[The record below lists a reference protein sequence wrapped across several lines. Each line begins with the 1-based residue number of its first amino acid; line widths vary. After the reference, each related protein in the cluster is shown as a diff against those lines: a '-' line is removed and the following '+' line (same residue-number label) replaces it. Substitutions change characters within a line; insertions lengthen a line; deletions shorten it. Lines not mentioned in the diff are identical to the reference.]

1 MKYLIR
7 ETLACIL
14 LVLISGSLR
23 AQLFDSVL
31 KKLDAEYPQEK
42 LYLQFDKSSYTPGE
56 TIWFKAYLFAA
67 NFPSEISHTIY
78 AELVDEQGKV
88 IQKKNAPV
96 FRYGAAAAFDLPT
109 DLSGKYVYVRAY
121 TRWMLN
127 FDSSFIFLK
136 GLPLLNSKK
145 PVAKSVPVPASYALQ
160 FLPEGGDMVE
170 GVESRVA
177 FKGIDQN
184 GYPTNF
190 SGDVL
195 DSKGKKVAD
204 VKVMHDGMGYF
215 RLTPEAGEQYKCKWK
230 DARGQMHET
239 NLPVAKKEGVVLE
252 ANNTVAGIEFII
264 RRPANVSIPTPFQLV
279 AQMQQQLLFRAK
291 ANLSTRAEVK
301 STLPTDNL
309 ASGIVQLTLFDQN
322 DKPVAERLVFVNR
335 QDYYFITDLNT
346 AIKNITNR
354 GKNVIRIDVPDTI
367 LANLSVSV
375 TDADINPPL
384 KDDEDIF
391 SSVLLTSD
399 IKGYVHR
406 PGYYFSSEADSVAAH
421 LDLVMMTN
429 GWRRFSWDNV
439 LAKQF
444 PTIKY
449 RPDNYL
455 GIEGRIRGINKSE
468 IKDRDITAILQPR
481 KGGKQFVSIPI
492 QPDGDFLLP
501 DLLFYDTVKI
511 FYQLNNDKDRTLT
524 TRANWDFSTNLMR
537 ESIGT
542 SLPPKQELYVV
553 RPDSSVILKS
563 KAATQKFIDQQR
575 KVQTLATVE
584 VTAKQKSRKDKIES
598 EYTSGLFSGG
608 DANTFILE
616 DDPAALGY
624 QDVFSYLQG
633 KVAGLQIISNGGS
646 VSLSWR
652 GGNPALFLD
661 EMQQQDASML
671 QSMPMSNVALIKVF
685 KPPFI
690 GAMGGGGSGAIAVY
704 TKKGSSAYNDVKGLD
719 FVNIAGYSPN
729 KEFYS
734 PDYEKD
740 PELDKD
746 DYRTTLYWNPFIL
759 TDKTNR
765 KVMLTFFNNDIS
777 KRIRVVVEGMNA
789 EGKLTRIEK
798 IFE

>member
-1 MKYLIR
+1 
-7 ETLACIL
+7 
-14 LVLISGSLR
+14 
-23 AQLFDSVL
+23 
-31 KKLDAEYPQEK
+31 
-42 LYLQFDKSSYTPGE
+42 
-56 TIWFKAYLFAA
+56 
-67 NFPSEISHTIY
+67 
-78 AELVDEQGKV
+78 
-88 IQKKNAPV
+88 
-96 FRYGAAAAFDLPT
+96 
-109 DLSGKYVYVRAY
+109 
-121 TRWMLN
+121 
-127 FDSSFIFLK
+127 
-136 GLPLLNSKK
+136 
-145 PVAKSVPVPASYALQ
+145 
-160 FLPEGGDMVE
+160 
-170 GVESRVA
+170 
-177 FKGIDQN
+177 
-184 GYPTNF
+184 
-190 SGDVL
+190 
-195 DSKGKKVAD
+195 
-204 VKVMHDGMGYF
+204 
-215 RLTPEAGEQYKCKWK
+215 
-230 DARGQMHET
+230 
-239 NLPVAKKEGVVLE
+239 
-252 ANNTVAGIEFII
+252 
-264 RRPANVSIPTPFQLV
+264 
-279 AQMQQQLLFRAK
+279 
-291 ANLSTRAEVK
+291 
-301 STLPTDNL
+301 
-309 ASGIVQLTLFDQN
+309 
-322 DKPVAERLVFVNR
+322 
-335 QDYYFITDLNT
+335 
-346 AIKNITNR
+346 
-354 GKNVIRIDVPDTI
+354 
-367 LANLSVSV
+367 
-375 TDADINPPL
+375 
-384 KDDEDIF
+384 
-391 SSVLLTSD
+391 
-399 IKGYVHR
+399 
-406 PGYYFSSEADSVAAH
+406 
-421 LDLVMMTN
+421 
-429 GWRRFSWDNV
+429 

-685 KPPFI
+685 KPPLQQLVSQHSRFVEELWRQVQRYVRAKRFFGGVIRQTTRFQCRIVEAPTSRENFGPEDTESSWRVRI
-690 GAMGGGGSGAIAVY
+690 GGIALGAKNRITLLVTAVQNLDDVGPFSRFAEIGLVESEGSAP
-704 TKKGSSAYNDVKGLD
+704 
-719 FVNIAGYSPN
+719 FV
-729 KEFYS
+729 
-734 PDYEKD
+734 
-740 PELDKD
+740 D
-746 DYRTTLYWNPFIL
+746 D
-759 TDKTNR
+759 
-765 KVMLTFFNNDIS
+765 
-777 KRIRVVVEGMNA
+777 A
-789 EGKLTRIEK
+789 EY
-798 IFE
+798 